1 MKLLNSIGS
10 SLFSLS
16 ALLLLGTTATSPAQA
31 QTRFRCPSGY
41 VCIYPE
47 GASRLNF
54 STPTNRYYRYGTY
67 KLSNQYNGHYVY
79 NNQTGGAKVALCKNS
94 NGTNC
99 PYTLGA
105 NQYVYYN
112 LTPINSIKL
121 IK

>member
-31 QTRFRCPSGY
+31 QTRFGCPSGY

-47 GASRLNF
+47 KVSIRNE
-54 STPTNRYYRYGTY
+54 PTNKYYRYGTY
-67 KLSNQYNGHYVY
+67 KLYNQYNAHGVF
-79 NNQTGGAKVALCKNS
+79 NNQTGGAKVQLCKNS

-105 NQYVYYN
+105 NQYYYYN

>member
-16 ALLLLGTTATSPAQA
+16 ALLLLGTTATSPAQG
-31 QTRFRCPSGY
+31 QTRYECPSGY

-47 GASRLNF
+47 KVFIGDTKPSNK
-54 STPTNRYYRYGTY
+54 YYRYGIY
-67 KLSNQYNGHYVY
+67 KLSNQYNTHWVY
-79 NNQTGGAKVALCKNS
+79 NNQTGGASVALCKNS

-99 PYTLGA
+99 PYTLYQNEYGF
-105 NQYVYYN
+105 YN
-112 LTPINSIKL
+112 FTPINSIKL